1 MLKNRRKVFRM
12 LHGGGQKTAKCYTKN
27 DDVTRRVTLSEKQP
41 IDLKA
46 DFAKLSRVNK
56 IAWFYAQ
63 QGFDVLLG
71 FRGKK
76 EGTGWNVPNRQRMTP
91 KRPPLKHKPH
101 TDKQTPFYCVVRVV
115 RL

>member
-1 MLKNRRKVFRM
+1 MTGKLIEEEVKKQPNVT
-12 LHGGGQKTAKCYTKN
+12 QNN

-56 IAWFYAQ
+56 IAWYAQ

-71 FRGKK
+71 FRGK
-76 EGTGWNVPNRQRMTP
+76 NP
-91 KRPPLKHKPH
+91 
-101 TDKQTPFYCVVRVV
+101 
-115 RL
+115 